1 MERYPMFINR
11 KIQYGKDA
19 ISSQLDLWIQCNPNQ
34 NLSKP
39 IFAYQLID
47 SEAYLESQ
55 NTQKSQ
61 YSIIEDKVRALPLL
75 DFKTSNDHNSVLW
88 AKG

>member
-1 MERYPMFINR
+1 MNR

-19 ISSQLDLWIQCNPNQ
+19 ISSQLDLSIQYNPNQ
-34 NLSKP
+34 NLSKS

-61 YSIIEDKVRALPLL
+61 YNIIEEQ
-75 DFKTSNDHNSVLW
+75 S
-88 AKG
+88 